1 VVEAG
6 AAEGEIM
13 RDLVI
18 AWYAYLSTFNAA
30 VAQPIRDVADGL
42 GIPLL
47 SALLFGLIGATS
59 PCQLTTNAGA
69 LAYLARAGGSRASVA
84 VNAMAYLVG
93 KALVYTVAGV
103 AVILVGRDLAQ
114 GSIPVIVVARKVLGP
129 LMIGLGLH
137 LFGLLPLRFSIGHGL
152 SGWLE
157 DRAGSGVGGAFM
169 LGTAFSFAFCP
180 TLFLLFFGLTL
191 PLALSSPV
199 GAVYPAAFALG
210 TTVPLLGV
218 AVALGVGAGAARGY
232 VGGARRV
239 DAWLRPVAAG
249 VLVLAGLNDTVV
261 YWLL

>member
-1 VVEAG
+1 
-6 AAEGEIM
+6 M

-18 AWYAYLSTFNAA
+18 TWYAYLSTFNAA
-30 VAQPIRDVADGL
+30 VAQPIRDVADSL

-69 LAYLARAGGSRASVA
+69 LAYLARAGGSRGSVA
-84 VNAMAYLVG
+84 VNAVAYLVG

-103 AVILVGRDLAQ
+103 GVILVGRELAQ

-129 LMIGLGLH
+129 LMIVLGLH
-137 LFGLLPLRFSIGHGL
+137 LLGVLPLKFSIGHGL
-152 SGWLE
+152 SAWLE
-157 DRAGSGVGGAFM
+157 DRAGSGAGGAFI
-169 LGTAFSFAFCP
+169 LGTAFSLAFCP
-180 TLFLLFFGLTL
+180 TLFLLFFGLTI
-191 PLALSSPV
+191 PLALSSPL
-199 GAVYPAAFALG
+199 GAIYPAAFALG
-210 TTVPLLGV
+210 TTAPLLGV

-232 VGGARRV
+232 LGGARQV

>member
-1 VVEAG
+1 
-6 AAEGEIM
+6 M
-13 RDLVI
+13 RELVI
-18 AWYAYLSTFNAA
+18 AWYAYLSTVNAA
-30 VAQPIRDVADGL
+30 VAQPIRDVAEGL
-42 GIPLL
+42 GVPLL

-69 LAYLARAGGSRASVA
+69 LAYLARAGGSRGSMA
-84 VNAMAYLVG
+84 VNAVAYLIG

-103 AVILVGRDLAQ
+103 AVILIGRELAQ
-114 GSIPVIVVARKVLGP
+114 SSIPVIVVARKVLGP
-129 LMIGLGLH
+129 LMLVLGLH

-152 SGWLE
+152 SSWLE
-157 DRAGSGVGGAFM
+157 DRAGGGVGGAFI

-180 TLFLLFFGLTL
+180 TLFLLFFGLTI

-218 AVALGVGAGAARGY
+218 AVALGAGAGAARGY
-232 VGGARRV
+232 VGGARRL

-249 VLVLAGLNDTVV
+249 VLVLAGLNDTFI